1 MSDVAEATDLPEEA
15 FAAALC
21 GLERMS
27 LTRLRALLRHASS
40 PSAAVRCITGEHPPP
55 PEIAAILATDGLTVA
70 WQRSLARRPPERVWT
85 ECVAAGID
93 VVVLGRAGYPPLL
106 AHDPFP
112 PPVLFV
118 RGSLQRLNGR
128 RAGIV
133 GTRNA
138 TGVGR
143 DIASSLGRD
152 LAEAGVSVVSGLAR
166 GIDGCAHRGAISV
179 EHGGS
184 PIGVVATGLDV
195 VYPAEH
201 RALWHD
207 VAERGALLSE
217 SPPGTGPEPW
227 RFPLRNRVLAALSE
241 VVVVVESRITGGS
254 LITAAEARDR
264 DIPVLVVPGSPR
276 NPSAAGSNE
285 LARDGCAIVTGV
297 EDVLIALGL
306 HTGRARPVADD
317 PRPRPEGIDRDTLV
331 VCAEP
336 RTVDQV
342 MLATRRTLVECSMSL
357 ARLEESGWLRQVS
370 GWYERAPA
378 ADWRR

>member
-1 MSDVAEATDLPEEA
+1 MSAAADVPEEA
-15 FAAALC
+15 FAAALA

-40 PSAAVRCITGEHPPP
+40 PSAAVRCIAGEHAPPA
-55 PEIAAILATDGLTVA
+55 EIAAILATDGLASA
-70 WQRSLARRPPERVWT
+70 WRRSLARRPPEQVWG
-85 ECVAAGID
+85 ECLAAGID

-106 AHDPFP
+106 ADDPSP

-118 RGSLQRLNGR
+118 RGGLQRLGGR

-143 DIASSLGRD
+143 DIASALGRD

-166 GIDGCAHRGAISV
+166 GIDGCAHRGAVSV
-179 EHGGS
+179 QGGGP
-184 PIGVVATGLDV
+184 PIGVVATGLDT

-201 RALWHD
+201 RMLWD
-207 VAERGALLSE
+207 TVAERGALLSE
-217 SPPGTGPEPW
+217 SPPGTGPEAW

-254 LITAAEARDR
+254 LITAAEARER

-276 NPSAAGSNE
+276 NLSAAGSNE
-285 LARDGCAIVTGV
+285 LARDGCAIATGV

-306 HTGRARPVADD
+306 NTGRARPVADD
-317 PRPRPEGIDRDTLV
+317 PRPRPEGIDRDTLAL
-331 VCAEP
+331 CAEP
-336 RTVDQV
+336 RTLDQV
-342 MLATRRTLVECSMSL
+342 MLATRRTLVECAMSL
-357 ARLEESGWLRQVS
+357 TRLQDSGWLRQVN

-378 ADWRR
+378 HDWRR